1 MNASEYWKLFLET
14 GAPEMYLC
22 YIQAQKTE
30 DFHVSDSAGGS
41 APSSGLQ

>member
-22 YIQAQKTE
+22 YIQAQKTG
-30 DFHVSDSAGGS
+30 DFHVSDSAGSS
-41 APSSGLQ
+41 APSGGLQ

>member
-1 MNASEYWKLFLET
+1 MKASDYWKLFLET

-30 DFHVSDSAGGS
+30 DCHVSDSACSGASGC
-41 APSSGLQ
+41 GLQ